1 MSWRKWLIRVIAT
14 VFFTL
19 VLRTA
24 WLIGEREVWRAEGNR
39 ELVVAFAETEQH
51 DPDWR
56 WDQITAA
63 RKQNAVGHNSAE
75 VVRQVLE
82 EMPPEWTRPS
92 NPKKW
97 QPGTPSLPG
106 NTRYSE
112 RDIVEIRENLK
123 KVQKA
128 INLSR
133 TLRDYPEGHTAIV
146 LNPDMLS
153 TQLRHVDALRLTI
166 AILQWDAVLCLE
178 DDLRLQAADDVL
190 AMLNASRSI
199 ADEPMIICQLV
210 RISNRITAT
219 RSLERTLGQTE
230 LPGEKLASLQAAWTS
245 DAEEPLLL
253 YGLRGDRAA
262 VDFMLENLMNGT
274 IKPAD
279 INVGTKSSDLSFDAF
294 AWWLYRGH
302 LARDRAF
309 LHRYYTAA
317 VEIAR
322 LPIHE
327 QPAMMDKIPQSP
339 DQELIMA
346 NLFLPAVEKV
356 AVAHWRGTVESRCAA
371 TGIACERFR
380 LKSGS
385 WPDSLSDLTP
395 ELLPAI
401 PLDPF
406 NGQPLRYQKLVDGVA
421 VSSVGKSLPG
431 NPRVVHPGLPDE
443 IEMGFRLWNPAS
455 RHQTAHFDETASEKP

>member
-1 MSWRKWLIRVIAT
+1 MSWRKWLIRVGTT
-14 VFFTL
+14 VFIMF

-24 WLIGEREVWRAEGNR
+24 WLIGEREQWRAEGNR
-39 ELVVAFAETEQH
+39 ELAVAFAETEQQ

-56 WDQITAA
+56 WDQIAAA

-75 VVRQVLE
+75 VIRQVLQE
-82 EMPPEWTRPS
+82 TPPEWTYPS
-92 NPKKW
+92 NPTKW
-97 QPGTPSLPG
+97 QPNTPPLPG

-112 RDIVEIRENLK
+112 HDIVEIRENLK

-146 LNPDMLS
+146 LSPDMLS

-166 AILQWDAVLCLE
+166 ALLQWDAVLCLE
-178 DDLRLQAADDVL
+178 DDLRLQAADDVV

-219 RSLERTLGQTE
+219 RSLERMLGQTE
-230 LPGEKLASLQAAWTS
+230 LAGEKLASLQAAWAS

-253 YGLRGDRAA
+253 FGLRGDRAA
-262 VDFMLENLMNGT
+262 FDFMLENLVNGT

-279 INVGTKSSDLSFDAF
+279 INMGGKSSDLSFDSF
-294 AWWLYRGH
+294 AWWLYRGR
-302 LARDRAF
+302 LSRDRAF

-317 VEIAR
+317 IEIAR
-322 LPIHE
+322 QPIHE
-327 QPAMMDKIPQSP
+327 QHTMMDKLPQNP

-346 NLFLPAVEKV
+346 NLFLPAVEKIT
-356 AVAHWRGTVESRCAA
+356 VAHWRGTVESRCAVTA
-371 TGIACERFR
+371 MACERFR
-380 LKSGS
+380 LKFGR
-385 WPDSLSDLTP
+385 WPNSLSELTP
-395 ELLPAI
+395 ELLSAI

-406 NGQPLRYQKLVDGVA
+406 NGEQLRYQKLVDGVV

-455 RHQTAHFDETASEKP
+455 RRQTALFDDTAPENP